1 MSYYYVVMLVL
12 TLIFLVCIFPNYS
25 FVFYLL
31 LTCFFVR
38 LLTFM
43 GEHVC
48 LKIVIKDKVV
58 MNGTDIIIIYCSKEF
73 TYVIEISRQ

>member
-25 FVFYLL
+25 FVL

-73 TYVIEISRQ
+73 TYVIAISRQ